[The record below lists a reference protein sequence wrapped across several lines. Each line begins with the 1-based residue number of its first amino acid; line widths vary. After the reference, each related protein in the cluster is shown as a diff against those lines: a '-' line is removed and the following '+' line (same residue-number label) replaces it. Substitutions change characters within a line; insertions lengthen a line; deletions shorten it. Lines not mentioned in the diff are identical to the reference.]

1 MDCNLV
7 FPFNLDRWMEKFHQ
21 LSDSGCW
28 DSLSRHLENVRLFSL
43 AHLAELAINAANG
56 NWS

>member
-21 LSDSGCW
+21 LPESGRW
-28 DSLSRHLENVRLFSL
+28 DPLSRHLENVRFFARSSD
-43 AHLAELAINAANG
+43 G
-56 NWS
+56 V